1 MYEQTDGVSMGE
13 SVGSVLVNIIMIE
26 CEKVIV
32 KQLIENNIVKFF
44 IRYFDDTLLV
54 FKKKERHWYR
64 SE

>member
-32 KQLIENNIVKFF
+32 KQLLENNIVKFF

-54 FKKKERHWYR
+54 FKKKERH
-64 SE
+64 

>member
-1 MYEQTDGVSMGE
+1 MYEQTDGVSLGE

-32 KQLIENNIVKFF
+32 KQLIENDIVKFF

>member
-13 SVGSVLVNIIMIE
+13 SAGSVLVNIIMIE

-32 KQLIENNIVKFF
+32 KQLIENDIVKFF

-54 FKKKERHWYR
+54 FKKKERH
-64 SE
+64 

>member
-26 CEKVIV
+26 CEKNIV
-32 KQLIENNIVKFF
+32 KQLIENDIVKFF

-54 FKKKERHWYR
+54 FKKKERH
-64 SE
+64 

>member
-54 FKKKERHWYR
+54 FKKKERH
-64 SE
+64 

>member
-1 MYEQTDGVSMGE
+1 MYEQTDGVCLGE

-54 FKKKERHWYR
+54 FKKKERH
-64 SE
+64 

>member
-32 KQLIENNIVKFF
+32 KQLIENDIVKFF

>member
-1 MYEQTDGVSMGE
+1 MYEQTDGVSLGE

-32 KQLIENNIVKFF
+32 KQLIENNNVKFF

-54 FKKKERHWYR
+54 FKKKERH
-64 SE
+64 

>member
-1 MYEQTDGVSMGE
+1 MYEQTDGVSLGE

-54 FKKKERHWYR
+54 FKKKERH
-64 SE
+64 

>member
-1 MYEQTDGVSMGE
+1 MYEQTDGVSLGE
-13 SVGSVLVNIIMIE
+13 SVRSVLVNIIMIE

-54 FKKKERHWYR
+54 FKKKERH
-64 SE
+64 

>member
-1 MYEQTDGVSMGE
+1 MYEQTDGVSLGE

-32 KQLIENNIVKFF
+32 KQLIENDIVKFF

-54 FKKKERHWYR
+54 FKKKERH
-64 SE
+64 

>member
-1 MYEQTDGVSMGE
+1 MYEQTDGVSLGE

-32 KQLIENNIVKFF
+32 KQLIEDDIVKFF

-54 FKKKERHWYR
+54 FKKKERH
-64 SE
+64 

>member
-1 MYEQTDGVSMGE
+1 MYEQTDGVSMGQ

>member
-1 MYEQTDGVSMGE
+1 MYEQTDGVSLGE

>member
-32 KQLIENNIVKFF
+32 KQLIENDIVKFF

-54 FKKKERHWYR
+54 FKKKERH
-64 SE
+64 

>member
-1 MYEQTDGVSMGE
+1 MYEQTDGVSMGD
-13 SVGSVLVNIIMIE
+13 SVGSVFVNIIMIE

-32 KQLIENNIVKFF
+32 KQLIENDIVKFF

>member
-32 KQLIENNIVKFF
+32 KQLIENC
-44 IRYFDDTLLV
+44 
-54 FKKKERHWYR
+54 
-64 SE
+64 

>member
-1 MYEQTDGVSMGE
+1 MYEQTDGVSLGE
-13 SVGSVLVNIIMIE
+13 SVGSVLVNIIMRE

-54 FKKKERHWYR
+54 FKKKESH
-64 SE
+64 